1 MTPPVASTNTDELPI
16 PKLCREMLI
25 AIEGLN
31 NWDSHEGDEHLDFF
45 GYLLED
51 LNATSDSRR
60 GSFPLIEQLNIDD
73 QDEIIESLE
82 GLNKFAEELKEM
94 DPEERQAQYTD
105 AEVQEK
111 IAKAE
116 EIYDH
121 LTRLEESHTLLQ

>member
-1 MTPPVASTNTDELPI
+1 MTPEIASTSTDELPI

-51 LNATSDSRR
+51 LNTTSDSRR
-60 GSFPLIEQLNIDD
+60 GSFPLIEQLNVDNHDD
-73 QDEIIESLE
+73 IIESLE
-82 GLNKFAEELKEM
+82 ELNEFAEELKEV

-105 AEVQEK
+105 AEVQERVE
-111 IAKAE
+111 KAE

-121 LTRLEESHTLLQ
+121 LARLEESYTLLQ